1 MGERYLVTA
10 ISGKIGQS
18 VIHCLAKE
26 GFEKNLVGCDMILP
40 DSGYT
45 EVDEFFIVPSFK
57 DEENY
62 LYTILEQCN
71 KRNITHILPIT
82 EDEIKLF
89 DKYRVLFEQAKIK
102 VMIQNPSLLQVVLSK
117 HNTVKAIRSIGLNC
131 FDVESQEHTCISGDE
146 YVAGV
151 FSNGKETKTIVFRRS
166 FGFDRMVK
174 LEERVEDE
182 KINAIVNKIADAFQL
197 RGSINIRIYKQER
210 EYYIF
215 DINPKISSA
224 LEFRYSMGYKEIKWW
239 LDLLNNKNGKILYEP
254 ENLPIIR
261 VKTLGERIFGSNLQL
276 EKKYK
281 RYIGREY
288 KESDSDG
295 VLILSNNH
303 YAVMLYEWLLEYGEK
318 TILYSEKLTEQLI
331 QQWKPK
337 WIISYGYRYI
347 IKDEIIRLVKGK
359 IINMHIS
366 YLPWNRG
373 ANQNVWSFID
383 NTPKGVT
390 IHYIDSGLDTG
401 DILVQKQVWFDE
413 AEETFE
419 STYDALNDLMI
430 SILRENWEKIKKG
443 ELTVTKQ
450 KQNEGSYH
458 SQRDFEKYLNGRV
471 ISWNENIQDFKRK
484 MVTI

>member
-1 MGERYLVTA
+1 M
-10 ISGKIGQS
+10 
-18 VIHCLAKE
+18 
-26 GFEKNLVGCDMILP
+26 
-40 DSGYT
+40 
-45 EVDEFFIVPSFK
+45 
-57 DEENY
+57 
-62 LYTILEQCN
+62 
-71 KRNITHILPIT
+71 
-82 EDEIKLF
+82 
-89 DKYRVLFEQAKIK
+89 
-102 VMIQNPSLLQVVLSK
+102 
-117 HNTVKAIRSIGLNC
+117 
-131 FDVESQEHTCISGDE
+131 
-146 YVAGV
+146 
-151 FSNGKETKTIVFRRS
+151 
-166 FGFDRMVK
+166 
-174 LEERVEDE
+174 
-182 KINAIVNKIADAFQL
+182 
-197 RGSINIRIYKQER
+197 
-210 EYYIF
+210 
-215 DINPKISSA
+215 
-224 LEFRYSMGYKEIKWW
+224 
-239 LDLLNNKNGKILYEP
+239 NNKNGKILYEP

-295 VLILSNNH
+295 VLILSSNH

-373 ANQNVWSFID
+373 SNPNVWSFID

-430 SILRENWEKIKKG
+430 SILRENWDKK
-443 ELTVTKQ
+443 
-450 KQNEGSYH
+450 
-458 SQRDFEKYLNGRV
+458 R
-471 ISWNENIQDFKRK
+471 
-484 MVTI
+484 